1 MARSSSGASPV
12 DVNSSAHGNIILREL
27 DVPPDVL
34 RRLAARLPSRY
45 PVLFDSA
52 ADGPLSRVSIL
63 VAEPTAALWLD
74 RDGRLGME
82 GVSLQAPDFLSALE
96 QWWSA
101 ERQPSSRSG
110 SPESAGSSTGAGL
123 PVRIGS
129 SLPFTGGW
137 ALFLGYETAQLIEP
151 NLRLPPSSLPWT
163 AFALRTPAA
172 LIHDRTTGKVCAV
185 AEASAGTA
193 FLDRIEADARQ
204 LASQSHSPTAQDG
217 DDIAVHSVTEE
228 DSAMHLKRVIRAKEY
243 VRAGDIYQANLSR
256 PWTIELRQEPDIA
269 ALYNRLCKAN
279 PAPFAALA
287 QWRGATILSS
297 SPERLV
303 RISSERLIDT
313 RPIAGTRP
321 RSRRPGGDLAEMR
334 ELAAHPKERA
344 EHIMLID
351 LERNDLGRV
360 SEPGTVRVD
369 ELMTIESY
377 AHVHHIVSNVSGR
390 LRSEVT
396 PIGALRAVFPG
407 GTITGV
413 PKFRCM
419 QIIAELEGTGRGAYT
434 GSLGF
439 LNLDGSMDMNI
450 LIRTLSLTGRRI
462 ELRAGGGIVADSDP
476 QRELEETRAK
486 ARGLLAAFGIVEPR
500 GVERTGAVA

>member
-1 MARSSSGASPV
+1 
-12 DVNSSAHGNIILREL
+12 VNE
-27 DVPPDVL
+27 
-34 RRLAARLPSRY
+34 
-45 PVLFDSA
+45 
-52 ADGPLSRVSIL
+52 RVTGKIFA
-63 VAEPTAALWLD
+63 VAEPGAVDSLD
-74 RDGRLGME
+74 RL
-82 GVSLQAPDFLSALE
+82 
-96 QWWSA
+96 
-101 ERQPSSRSG
+101 
-110 SPESAGSSTGAGL
+110 
-123 PVRIGS
+123 
-129 SLPFTGGW
+129 
-137 ALFLGYETAQLIEP
+137 
-151 NLRLPPSSLPWT
+151 
-163 AFALRTPAA
+163 
-172 LIHDRTTGKVCAV
+172 
-185 AEASAGTA
+185 
-193 FLDRIEADARQ
+193 EADARMVAAEVPGTPDP
-204 LASQSHSPTAQDG
+204 LS
-217 DDIAVHSVTEE
+217 VESVTEE
-228 DSAMHLKRVIRAKEY
+228 DPAAYLGRVSRAKEY

-256 PWTIELRQEPDIA
+256 PWRVELSREPDIG

-287 QWRGATILSS
+287 QWRGTTILSS

-303 RISSERLIDT
+303 RINDGHIDT

-321 RSRRPGGDLAEMR
+321 RSRRPGDDLAEMT

-369 ELMTIESY
+369 ELMSIESY
-377 AHVHHIVSNVSGR
+377 AHVHHIVSNVSGE
-390 LRSEVT
+390 LRSDVT

-419 QIIAELEGTGRGAYT
+419 QIIAELEGIGRGAYT

-439 LNLDGSMDMNI
+439 LGRDGSMDMNI
-450 LIRTLSLTGRRI
+450 LIRTLSVLGRTV

-486 ARGLLAAFGIVEPR
+486 ARGMLAAFA
-500 GVERTGAVA
+500 ERAGAGA

>member
-1 MARSSSGASPV
+1 MARSFSAASPA
-12 DVNSSAHGNIILREL
+12 NPCIREL
-27 DVPPDVL
+27 GVPPDVL
-34 RRLAARLPSRY
+34 RRLAALHPERY

-52 ADGPLSRVSIL
+52 ADGPLSTASIL
-63 VAEPTAALWLD
+63 VAEPRASLWLD
-74 RDGRLGME
+74 SSGRVGAE
-82 GVSLQAPDFLSALE
+82 GITPHGCDFLTALE
-96 QWWSA
+96 NWWLA
-101 ERQPSSRSG
+101 ERLPGAPADRQSG
-110 SPESAGSSTGAGL
+110 
-123 PVRIGS
+123 PVGRQSGRRRF
-129 SLPFTGGW
+129 PFTGGW
-137 ALFLGYETAQLIEP
+137 ALFLSYEAAQEIEP
-151 NLRLPPSSLPWT
+151 QLRLPNSSLPWR
-163 AFALRTPAA
+163 AFALRTPCA
-172 LIHDRTTGKVCAV
+172 LVHERASGKVFAI
-185 AEASAGTA
+185 AEAGAADS
-193 FLDRIEADARQ
+193 LERLEADAR
-204 LASQSHSPTAQDG
+204 
-217 DDIAVHSVTEE
+217 SVAAHAGFTPDSIEVRSVIEE
-228 DSAMHLKRVIRAKEY
+228 DPSAYLARVIRAKEY

-256 PWTIELRQEPDIA
+256 PWSIELARAPHIG
-269 ALYNRLCKAN
+269 ALYNRLRKAN

-287 QWRGATILSS
+287 QWRGTTILSS

-303 RISSERLIDT
+303 RIADGHIDT

-321 RSRRPGGDLAEMR
+321 RSRRPGDDLAEMT

-360 SEPGTVRVD
+360 SEPGSVRVD

-377 AHVHHIVSNVSGR
+377 AHVHHIVSNVTGK
-390 LRSEVT
+390 LRADVT

-419 QIIAELEGTGRGAYT
+419 QIIAELEGSGRGAYT

-439 LNLDGSMDMNI
+439 LGRDGTLDMNI
-450 LIRTLSLTGRRI
+450 LIRTLSVVGHRV

-486 ARGLLAAFGIVEPR
+486 ARGMLAAFDMPEAV
-500 GVERTGAVA
+500 GAIA